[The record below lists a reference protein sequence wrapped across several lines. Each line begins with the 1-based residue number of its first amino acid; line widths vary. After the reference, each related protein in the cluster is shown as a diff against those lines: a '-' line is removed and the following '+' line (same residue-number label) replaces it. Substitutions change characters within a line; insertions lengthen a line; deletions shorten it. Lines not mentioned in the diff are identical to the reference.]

1 MSLNIYTTNLLS
13 PPVSMS
19 KDEQEG
25 LSEKPAHQSCLCF
38 LPANLQMFEA
48 RFQNQRKFHRMNLNL
63 AIYHVTN
70 TSDVSAGGKDSQDG
84 MVFNLIIYHVIL

>member
-63 AIYHVTN
+63 AIYLVILHM
-70 TSDVSAGGKDSQDG
+70 SQQEGKIHR
-84 MVFNLIIYHVIL
+84 MVLNLIIYHAIL